1 MDRKSHFGVLREA
14 HLNAMWETGLL
25 KFLAFV
31 PMHVA
36 TVVFDKKDVGDAI
49 RQRAVEPYNRCLGEL
64 LNVVGR
70 WLTEQ
75 RDGMAD
81 VMVEGRGKKENND
94 LQEFYLRLRETG
106 INELKAD
113 LFKTLMPKESL
124 LFGKKQNNIAGL
136 QVADIIAAEQKIL
149 AVQEAQGPKA
159 YPIGT
164 YGQRINEAISYKLVP
179 DGRKLLQE

>member
-1 MDRKSHFGVLREA
+1 MDRKSHFGVLRETR
-14 HLNAMWETGLL
+14 LNAGWEAGLL

-36 TVVFDKKDVGDAI
+36 TVVFDKKHVGGAI
-49 RQRAVEPYNRCLGEL
+49 KQGVLEPYHRCLGEL
-64 LNVVGR
+64 LDVVGH
-70 WLTEQ
+70 WLIEQ

-81 VMVEGRGKKENND
+81 VMVEGRGKKENSD
-94 LQEFYLRLRETG
+94 LLEFYLRLRETG
-106 INELKAD
+106 VNELKAD

-149 AVQEAQGPKA
+149 AVQEAKGPES

-164 YGQRINEAISYKLVP
+164 YGQRINEAISDKLVP